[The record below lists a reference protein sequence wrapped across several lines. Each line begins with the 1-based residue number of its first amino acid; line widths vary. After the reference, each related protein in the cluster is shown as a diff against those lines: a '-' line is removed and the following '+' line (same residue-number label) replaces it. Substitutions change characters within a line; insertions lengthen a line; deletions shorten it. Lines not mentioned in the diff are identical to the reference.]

1 MSIGRHIK
9 VYKDG
14 RAKKHTCMGQCRTRA
29 MHMCIQNVATL
40 TRPSKC
46 VACLSSTVFW
56 TSIASRGVRGALLGS
71 HGSRRAR
78 SSGSRGVPVGLSWGS
93 PRGFRRT
100 FLGVRSGSRMPLV
113 GLSSVSPAGSRE
125 ALVGLFGARLGS
137 VGLLISPCHLP
148 SSSLLVILLL
158 SSGSVR
164 LRRAPPLS
172 FSSPLGSVGF
182 SSVGL
187 ETFRTLMG
195 EATRSSH
202 PEAHQATTRLL
213 QEGVHYSPLA
223 DPLRPH

>member
-1 MSIGRHIK
+1 MYQKCGD
-9 VYKDG
+9 VYSAVPV
-14 RAKKHTCMGQCRTRA
+14 RRMPIWRIA
-29 MHMCIQNVATL
+29 
-40 TRPSKC
+40 
-46 VACLSSTVFW
+46 FW
-56 TSIASRGVRGALLGS
+56 TSIASRGSREALLGS
-71 HGSRRAR
+71 HGSRGL
-78 SSGSRGVPVGLSWGS
+78 SSGSPGVPVRLSWGS

-100 FLGVRSGSRMPLV
+100 FLGVRSGSRMALV
-113 GLSSVSPAGSRE
+113 GLSSGSPGGSRE

-158 SSGSVR
+158 SSGSVG

-182 SSVGL
+182 SSVGP

>member
-1 MSIGRHIK
+1 
-9 VYKDG
+9 
-14 RAKKHTCMGQCRTRA
+14 MGQCRTRA
-29 MHMCIQNVATL
+29 MHKCIQHVVTF

-100 FLGVRSGSRMPLV
+100 FLGVRSGSRMALV
-113 GLSSVSPAGSRE
+113 GLSSGSPGGSRE

-158 SSGSVR
+158 SSGSVG

-172 FSSPLGSVGF
+172 FSSSLWAPSGSRRWVLKPFELSWAKPLGARIQKPTRQQRGF
-182 SSVGL
+182 SRRAS
-187 ETFRTLMG
+187 TT
-195 EATRSSH
+195 
-202 PEAHQATTRLL
+202 AH
-213 QEGVHYSPLA
+213 
-223 DPLRPH
+223 